1 MDNQK
6 LGIFITE
13 LRKEKG
19 LTQAQLAQKL
29 NVTDKAVSKWERGVG
44 FPDIKLLEPLAD
56 VLDISLLELMKS
68 ERLPKTTVSA
78 PDTTD
83 AFQNV
88 IDLASYERKIERQR
102 IALVT
107 LFIVL
112 LIALIFL
119 VDIMQSFGF
128 LFVCLP
134 IILFF
139 LGIWFLR
146 LSHKKS
152 THKHAFFVCRIARV
166 CISALPYSA
175 FLFCLCAWR
184 SGSELIGYNRKGR
197 YRMQYL
203 PFLHLINFSE
213 FQHRLL
219 NMDCRS
225 QRIFLHPLSLRKPDR
240 PAVFQIP
247 GFQAPLL
254 LHRHG
259 SVRKH

>member
-88 IDLASYERKIERQR
+88 IDLASYERKPKDCIMSTRNISAINR
-102 IALVT
+102 TIKSVT
-107 LFIVL
+107 R
-112 LIALIFL
+112 AMRCRSIFL
-119 VDIMQSFGF
+119 S
-128 LFVCLP
+128 
-134 IILFF
+134 
-139 LGIWFLR
+139 
-146 LSHKKS
+146 
-152 THKHAFFVCRIARV
+152 
-166 CISALPYSA
+166 
-175 FLFCLCAWR
+175 
-184 SGSELIGYNRKGR
+184 
-197 YRMQYL
+197 
-203 PFLHLINFSE
+203 
-213 FQHRLL
+213 
-219 NMDCRS
+219 
-225 QRIFLHPLSLRKPDR
+225 
-240 PAVFQIP
+240 
-247 GFQAPLL
+247 
-254 LHRHG
+254 
-259 SVRKH
+259 

>member
-1 MDNQK
+1 MKEINIGRVLIKNRHKRGITQDELANH
-6 LGIFITE
+6 LGVS
-13 LRKEKG
+13 KG
-19 LTQAQLAQKL
+19 
-29 NVTDKAVSKWERGVG
+29 AVSKWETGVG

-152 THKHAFFVCRIARV
+152 THKHAFLFAG
-166 CISALPYSA
+166 LLA
-175 FLFCLCAWR
+175 FAYPLCLILLFCFAFAL
-184 SGSELIGYNRKGR
+184 GGPVPN
-197 YRMQYL
+197 
-203 PFLHLINFSE
+203 
-213 FQHRLL
+213 
-219 NMDCRS
+219 
-225 QRIFLHPLSLRKPDR
+225 
-240 PAVFQIP
+240 
-247 GFQAPLL
+247 
-254 LHRHG
+254 
-259 SVRKH
+259 

>member
-152 THKHAFFVCRIARV
+152 THKHAFLFAG
-166 CISALPYSA
+166 LLA
-175 FLFCLCAWR
+175 FAYPLCLILLFCFAFALC
-184 SGSELIGYNRKGR
+184 GPVPN
-197 YRMQYL
+197 
-203 PFLHLINFSE
+203 
-213 FQHRLL
+213 
-219 NMDCRS
+219 
-225 QRIFLHPLSLRKPDR
+225 
-240 PAVFQIP
+240 
-247 GFQAPLL
+247 
-254 LHRHG
+254 
-259 SVRKH
+259 

>member
-19 LTQAQLAQKL
+19 LTQAQLAKKL

-56 VLDISLLELMKS
+56 VLDISLLELMNS

-128 LFVCLP
+128 LFVCLV
-134 IILFF
+134 L
-139 LGIWFLR
+139 
-146 LSHKKS
+146 
-152 THKHAFFVCRIARV
+152 
-166 CISALPYSA
+166 
-175 FLFCLCAWR
+175 
-184 SGSELIGYNRKGR
+184 
-197 YRMQYL
+197 
-203 PFLHLINFSE
+203 
-213 FQHRLL
+213 
-219 NMDCRS
+219 
-225 QRIFLHPLSLRKPDR
+225 
-240 PAVFQIP
+240 
-247 GFQAPLL
+247 
-254 LHRHG
+254 
-259 SVRKH
+259 

>member
-83 AFQNV
+83 AFQ
-88 IDLASYERKIERQR
+88 RQR

-152 THKHAFFVCRIARV
+152 THKHAFLFAG
-166 CISALPYSA
+166 LLA
-175 FLFCLCAWR
+175 FAYPLCLILLFCFAFAL
-184 SGSELIGYNRKGR
+184 GGPVPN
-197 YRMQYL
+197 
-203 PFLHLINFSE
+203 
-213 FQHRLL
+213 
-219 NMDCRS
+219 
-225 QRIFLHPLSLRKPDR
+225 
-240 PAVFQIP
+240 
-247 GFQAPLL
+247 
-254 LHRHG
+254 
-259 SVRKH
+259 

>member
-1 MDNQK
+1 M
-6 LGIFITE
+6 
-13 LRKEKG
+13 
-19 LTQAQLAQKL
+19 
-29 NVTDKAVSKWERGVG
+29 TDKAVSKWERGVG

-119 VDIMQSFGF
+119 IDIMQPSVFY
-128 LFVCLP
+128 LYAS

-152 THKHAFFVCRIARV
+152 THKHAFLFAG
-166 CISALPYSA
+166 LLA
-175 FLFCLCAWR
+175 FAYPLCLILLFCFAFAL
-184 SGSELIGYNRKGR
+184 GGPVPN
-197 YRMQYL
+197 
-203 PFLHLINFSE
+203 
-213 FQHRLL
+213 
-219 NMDCRS
+219 
-225 QRIFLHPLSLRKPDR
+225 
-240 PAVFQIP
+240 
-247 GFQAPLL
+247 
-254 LHRHG
+254 
-259 SVRKH
+259 

>member
-68 ERLPKTTVSA
+68 E
-78 PDTTD
+78 
-83 AFQNV
+83 
-88 IDLASYERKIERQR
+88 QR

-119 VDIMQSFGF
+119 VDIMQSYGF

-152 THKHAFFVCRIARV
+152 THKHAFLFAGF
-166 CISALPYSA
+166 LA
-175 FLFCLCAWR
+175 FAYPLCLILLFCFAFAL
-184 SGSELIGYNRKGR
+184 GG
-197 YRMQYL
+197 
-203 PFLHLINFSE
+203 P
-213 FQHRLL
+213 
-219 NMDCRS
+219 
-225 QRIFLHPLSLRKPDR
+225 
-240 PAVFQIP
+240 IP
-247 GFQAPLL
+247 N
-254 LHRHG
+254 
-259 SVRKH
+259 

>member
-56 VLDISLLELMKS
+56 VLDISLLELMNS

-139 LGIWFLR
+139 LGI
-146 LSHKKS
+146 
-152 THKHAFFVCRIARV
+152 
-166 CISALPYSA
+166 
-175 FLFCLCAWR
+175 
-184 SGSELIGYNRKGR
+184 
-197 YRMQYL
+197 
-203 PFLHLINFSE
+203 
-213 FQHRLL
+213 
-219 NMDCRS
+219 
-225 QRIFLHPLSLRKPDR
+225 
-240 PAVFQIP
+240 
-247 GFQAPLL
+247 
-254 LHRHG
+254 
-259 SVRKH
+259 

>member
-119 VDIMQSFGF
+119 VDISNPSVFYLYAF
-128 LFVCLP
+128 LLFY
-134 IILFF
+134 FF
-139 LGIWFLR
+139 L
-146 LSHKKS
+146 
-152 THKHAFFVCRIARV
+152 A
-166 CISALPYSA
+166 Y
-175 FLFCLCAWR
+175 
-184 SGSELIGYNRKGR
+184 
-197 YRMQYL
+197 
-203 PFLHLINFSE
+203 
-213 FQHRLL
+213 
-219 NMDCRS
+219 
-225 QRIFLHPLSLRKPDR
+225 
-240 PAVFQIP
+240 
-247 GFQAPLL
+247 GFY
-254 LHRHG
+254 G
-259 SVRKH
+259 

>member
-68 ERLPKTTVSA
+68 
-78 PDTTD
+78 D

-152 THKHAFFVCRIARV
+152 THKHAFLFAG
-166 CISALPYSA
+166 LLA
-175 FLFCLCAWR
+175 FAYPLCLILLFCFAFAL
-184 SGSELIGYNRKGR
+184 GG
-197 YRMQYL
+197 
-203 PFLHLINFSE
+203 PV
-213 FQHRLL
+213 
-219 NMDCRS
+219 
-225 QRIFLHPLSLRKPDR
+225 PD
-240 PAVFQIP
+240 
-247 GFQAPLL
+247 
-254 LHRHG
+254 
-259 SVRKH
+259 